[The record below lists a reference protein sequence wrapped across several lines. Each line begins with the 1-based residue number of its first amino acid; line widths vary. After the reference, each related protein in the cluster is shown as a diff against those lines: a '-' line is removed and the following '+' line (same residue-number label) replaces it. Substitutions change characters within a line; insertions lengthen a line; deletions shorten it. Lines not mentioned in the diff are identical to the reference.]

1 MIDRRGGRAL
11 PVLALLGITAI
22 WGWTFVIV
30 RDAVS
35 GYPVAPFLALR
46 FVLAALILAP
56 AVFLKGSGIRAGLL
70 PGVVLSCAYLTQTIG
85 LRYTT
90 ASKAGLLTGLFVVIT
105 PVLGYLV
112 LRRPPR
118 GATVVSVIGA
128 LVGTVLLVGPLQG
141 VGSREAVGDGLEVAT
156 ALLLSCHI
164 LLLAHLAAKANVLRL
179 AFSQMMAGGILF
191 SGGAL
196 LTGGIPP
203 PPASVWP
210 AIVITGVLA
219 SALAFLVQTF
229 VQQRISAERTA
240 VIMASEPAFA
250 TLFGIMLAGDH
261 FSLSQAAGAAAILLA
276 IGYHEIP
283 PALNRRR
290 LAGS

>member
-70 PGVVLSCAYLTQTIG
+70 PGVVLACAYLTQTIG

-90 ASKAGLLTGLFVVIT
+90 ASKAGLLTGLFVVLT

-128 LVGTVLLVGPLQG
+128 LVGTALLVGPLQG
-141 VGSREAVGDGLEVAT
+141 GGSREALGDGLEVAT

-179 AFSQMMAGGILF
+179 AFSQMMAGAILF

-196 LTGGIPP
+196 FTGEIPP
-203 PPASVWP
+203 PPSVWP
-210 AIVITGVLA
+210 AILITGVLA